1 MRDVCSLIWLA
12 LIGLFRSRASLEVE
26 ILTLRHQLNVL
37 RRKSPQRLGFTSI
50 DRLVFAGLYRLA
62 PGVLDA
68 LKIVRPE
75 TVIRWHR
82 AGVRAYWRWKS
93 RPRSGRPT
101 TPLEIRQLIR
111 EMSLANPLWGAPRIH
126 GELLKLGIDAGQTT
140 VAKYMA
146 RGRRPPSQ
154 GWKTFLENHA
164 DGIASMD
171 LFVVPTISFRLL
183 YGLLILH
190 HDRRQILWLGVT
202 AHPTAEW
209 ISNQLTETYGW
220 KVEPRYIIRDRDAV
234 YGDVFIRRLR
244 AMGAFGIGQPRR
256 DRRGR
261 TGIVKGRSVRSGG
274 NVLTTLS
281 CSASGISGICC
292 DLTRPTI
299 PRLARTFQS
308 ARTRRRREQYMPL
321 VAFCLRHFLADF
333 IICTCEFDF
342 RQAQVTTSATVGH
355 YCAGLASIDGGERY
369 FGGFFTSLSI

>member
-12 LIGLFRSRASLEVE
+12 LIGLFRSRASLQAE

-37 RRKSPQRLGFTSI
+37 RRKSPQRLTFTSI

-82 AGVRAYWRWKS
+82 AGFRAYWRWKS
-93 RPRSGRPT
+93 RPRSGRPKT
-101 TPLEIRQLIR
+101 RLEIRQLIR
-111 EMSLANPLWGAPRIH
+111 EISLANPLWGAPRLH
-126 GELLKLGIDAGQTT
+126 GELLKLGIDVGQTT

-154 GWKTFLENHA
+154 GWKTFLHNHA

-202 AHPTAEW
+202 AHPTAGN
-209 ISNQLTETYGW
+209 SAAQGSGKTSH
-220 KVEPRYIIRDRDAV
+220 KVQFGSKPEKLNASKCFSLYLRKRTLCNAV
-234 YGDVFIRRLR
+234 G
-244 AMGAFGIGQPRR
+244 M
-256 DRRGR
+256 
-261 TGIVKGRSVRSGG
+261 S
-274 NVLTTLS
+274 
-281 CSASGISGICC
+281 
-292 DLTRPTI
+292 
-299 PRLARTFQS
+299 
-308 ARTRRRREQYMPL
+308 
-321 VAFCLRHFLADF
+321 
-333 IICTCEFDF
+333 
-342 RQAQVTTSATVGH
+342 
-355 YCAGLASIDGGERY
+355 GLAQMRHRG
-369 FGGFFTSLSI
+369 